1 MNTLDTMDRNPTDHL
16 GAAGN
21 LGRID
26 DATQGGAA
34 PADFAFVASELP
46 MFGISGSLRKP
57 VGIALTF
64 AEDEAES
71 CGEDRFDLCLVDAAG
86 TVITRLGPFCEDEVV
101 ATWRDLAARTGLPR
115 MIVREDGVLATVAP
129 QVGRLMLGKTRIR
142 RRHGSLG
149 DRRPRFL
156 VRRKTG
162 RLPVRPQIHRGENE
176 IIARS

>member
-1 MNTLDTMDRNPTDHL
+1 MSTFDTMDRDHTGHL
-16 GAAGN
+16 GA
-21 LGRID
+21 D
-26 DATQGGAA
+26 GAA
-34 PADFAFVASELP
+34 APGFAFTASTLP
-46 MFGISGSLRKP
+46 VIGASAPAAKP
-57 VGIALTF
+57 AGIALAF
-64 AEDEAES
+64 ATDEAEG
-71 CGEDRFDLCLVDAAG
+71 CGEDRFALLLVDAGGA
-86 TVITRLGPFCEDEVV
+86 VLSRLGPFCEEEVV
-101 ATWRDLAARTGLPR
+101 AVWRDLSARTGLPR
-115 MIVREDGVLATVAP
+115 MIVREDGVLATVGL

>member
-1 MNTLDTMDRNPTDHL
+1 MNTFDTMDRNPTDHL
-16 GAAGN
+16 AETDR
-21 LGRID
+21 LDRD
-26 DATQGGAA
+26 GAA
-34 PADFAFVASELP
+34 PARFAFDASPLP
-46 MFGISGSLRKP
+46 VFGAGTATSKAA
-57 VGIALTF
+57 GIALTF
-64 AEDEAES
+64 ATDEAES
-71 CGEDRFDLCLVDAAG
+71 CGEDRFNLCLVDAAG
-86 TVITRLGPFCEDEVV
+86 AVVARLGPFCEEEVV
-101 ATWRDLAARTGLPR
+101 AIWRELAARTGLPR
-115 MIVREDGVLATVAP
+115 MIVREDGVLATVSA

>member
-1 MNTLDTMDRNPTDHL
+1 MNTFETMDRTATDHL
-16 GAAGN
+16 AETV
-21 LGRID
+21 RSD
-26 DATQGGAA
+26 RDGAA
-34 PADFAFVASELP
+34 PSGFAFAASALP
-46 MFGISGSLRKP
+46 VFGASGIKP
-57 VGIALTF
+57 TGIALSF
-64 AEDEAES
+64 AADEAES
-71 CGEDRFDLCLVDAAG
+71 CGEDRFALCLVDAAG
-86 TVITRLGPFCEDEVV
+86 AVLASLGPFCEDEVV
-101 ATWRDLAARTGLPR
+101 AIWRDLAARTGLPR
-115 MIVREDGVLATVAP
+115 MIVREDGVLAVVAA

>member
-1 MNTLDTMDRNPTDHL
+1 MNTFETMDRNPTDHL
-16 GAAGN
+16 AGT
-21 LGRID
+21 GHPDRD
-26 DATQGGAA
+26 GAA
-34 PADFAFVASELP
+34 PAGFAFAASPLP
-46 MFGISGSLRKP
+46 VLGAAGRKP
-57 VGIALTF
+57 AGIALTF
-64 AEDEAES
+64 AADEAES
-71 CGEDRFDLCLVDAAG
+71 CGEDRFALCLVDAAG
-86 TVITRLGPFCEDEVV
+86 AGLASLGPFCEEEVV
-101 ATWRDLAARTGLPR
+101 AIWRDLAAHTGLPR
-115 MIVREDGVLATVAP
+115 MIVREDGVLATVAA

>member
-1 MNTLDTMDRNPTDHL
+1 MNTFETMDQTPNDHL
-16 GAAGN
+16 DETARSDRDGAA
-21 LGRID
+21 
-26 DATQGGAA
+26 AA
-34 PADFAFVASELP
+34 GFAFVASTLP
-46 MFGISGSLRKP
+46 VIGAAGCKAA
-57 VGIALTF
+57 GIALAF
-64 AEDEAES
+64 AADEAET
-71 CGEDRFDLCLVDAAG
+71 CGEDRFTLCLVDAAG
-86 TVITRLGPFCEDEVV
+86 AVLARLGPFCEDEVV
-101 ATWRDLAARTGLPR
+101 AIWRDLAARTGLPR
-115 MIVREDGVLATVAP
+115 MIVREDGVLATVAA